1 MQNEEFKKLKEDPNI
16 KLSFGSA
23 WKSLDN
29 LKSISFNFVN
39 ETKYRVIEFEV
50 TIEVVKEFRQDDKLE
65 LIYVVRHHPQFDFA
79 HKSHWSF
86 ENLPLFFKDYESAK
100 KFVFERAKY
109 TKILIKK

>member
-1 MQNEEFKKLKEDPNI
+1 MQNEEFKKLKEDPTVR
-16 KLSFGSA
+16 LSFGSA

-50 TIEVVKEFRQDDKLE
+50 TIEVIKEFRQDNEIK

>member
-1 MQNEEFKKLKEDPNI
+1 MQNEDFKKLKEDPAV
-16 KLSFGSA
+16 KLSFGSL

-86 ENLPLFFKDYESAK
+86 ENLPLFFKDYELAK
-100 KFVFERAKY
+100 KFVLERAKY

>member
-1 MQNEEFKKLKEDPNI
+1 MTNEQFKKLKEDPTI
-16 KLSFGSA
+16 KLLFGNA

-50 TIEVVKEFRQDDKLE
+50 TIEVIKEFRQDDEIE
-65 LIYVVRHHPQFDFA
+65 LIYVVRNHPQFDFA
-79 HKSHWSF
+79 YRSHWSF

-100 KFVFERAKY
+100 KFVFKRAKY
-109 TKILIKK
+109 TKLLAK